1 MLLRHRHARL
11 HVHDR
16 QRWPRPAQLQQ
27 LAQALASG
35 RQGHERRH
43 AQGLRE
49 GSARTRACVVV
60 LNSAVRDT
68 EQARAWLDLFGLHN
82 PLARRLFN
90 VCRMMPCTHLFVRQA
105 PKNKQAHASA
115 AQTLSTITVHRAIC
129 LSTRAHTH
137 TCWNPPTH
145 RRTCTCK
152 QVHTQA
158 GIHAHT
164 HIQHHT
170 AHRPDVC
177 ARTYALVGNPS
188 ARTPGSLAALG
199 CPRQSQS
206 ARGPRGHRSQES
218 VEHAEESSKER
229 TGAHVVRVQGVLSV
243 DMH

>member
-1 MLLRHRHARL
+1 MPLLTNYPQGATPVARQALGGHGRATAAALLLLMLLRHRHARL

-137 TCWNPPTH
+137 THLLEPPHTQTH
-145 RRTCTCK
+145 MYMQAGTHASRHTRTHTHTAPHSPQARCVCTHVRTCW
-152 QVHTQA
+152 
-158 GIHAHT
+158 
-164 HIQHHT
+164 
-170 AHRPDVC
+170 
-177 ARTYALVGNPS
+177 
-188 ARTPGSLAALG
+188 
-199 CPRQSQS
+199 
-206 ARGPRGHRSQES
+206 
-218 VEHAEESSKER
+218 
-229 TGAHVVRVQGVLSV
+229 
-243 DMH
+243 